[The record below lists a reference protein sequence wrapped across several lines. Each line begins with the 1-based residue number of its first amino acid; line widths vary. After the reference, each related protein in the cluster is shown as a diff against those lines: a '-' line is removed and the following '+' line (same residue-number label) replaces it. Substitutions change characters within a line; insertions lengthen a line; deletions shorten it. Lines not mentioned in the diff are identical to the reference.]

1 MKRRIVAMCIALA
14 LTSNG
19 LVVNASEMEGS
30 TENYEAEIEDEAN
43 EQQEEQSLKEAVLEE
58 ASAEEEPAKETVPGE
73 EDGETGLAKEVVPEE
88 ADGEEEPAKEA
99 VLEGDGKSELLEEKP
114 AEETDRKTESTEN
127 DLTEEAD
134 RKAELLE
141 EGASEEKEDI
151 EALTG
156 EKQEEGW
163 RSKEIRSNGAAGSA
177 QSITVKNG
185 KELQDALKNA
195 RNSATSSRR
204 YIIHLASGVYNLAS
218 PLTIYSHVTINTEK
232 NTVLTI
238 AGDITINGEDVQLN
252 LSGSTIKYTG
262 TASKYAIYMKGA
274 KKVSITGGVIEGGGI
289 YANAATHVSIQNVT
303 IRNYKE
309 NGIYAKDSS
318 IEKIEAVSCYG
329 GIGGVFLKESSASA
343 ITGCTMQDFSDSGIK
358 LTGKGATVT
367 DLNENQ
373 IISVSKLNQTRTN
386 GIYVNENAKATN
398 VKGNSVTT
406 CYIGIYIVRNA
417 QVGTISNNTVK
428 GAGEHGVYLSTN
440 ATVTG
445 SISNNTIQSFQRSAI
460 QLYEGCTVKGK
471 ITGNK
476 IEDGK
481 GTAILI
487 TGPTNKKAG
496 SVVGN
501 IEKNE
506 IRRCTGDGIGIYH
519 ASHCGA
525 ISKNTL
531 DTIGGN
537 HDGNEGDY
545 GIIIDSMMKA
555 DTYCSKISDN
565 DIRNVTYAAIAIY
578 SGPSASRSKIYQD
591 TAFVKGNIENN
602 TVVNS
607 GTYKASKDW
616 KEEIARGGK
625 KGCLSGIYVDTH
637 ARVKGDICNNKVATT
652 GEHGIYIHL
661 LSYVRSIYNND
672 VSDTKEAGIEIYDS
686 TVLKDIYN
694 NTVTN
699 AGTNGIAGGNKG
711 IVKGKIRNN
720 KIVSAKECGIY
731 LDLSNFKTIQNNE
744 ILGIKKH
751 GIYIADKSTANNIL
765 SNQISMQNAKD
776 GCGIKITENSKVA
789 KITKNKI
796 TGKMT
801 YGVRSGAA
809 LCNMEISSNTM
820 TTSNSPHELYN
831 PILASKGGKY
841 TYTIKGNKIT
851 GNKTNYGIR
860 VVQGK
865 AQITGNTVAKT
876 TYPIYIS
883 VSNYKVTIKENKL
896 SGNAN
901 NEVKTASQKIRTSPI
916 KLKSV
921 KNLNGKKAKVT
932 WQKRSDISDYIVY
945 QSVKSGKSFKK
956 VKDVRNASVTVTGL
970 NKGTT
975 YYYKI
980 CGYQKD
986 GKITVYTDMSA
997 ERKVKISK

>member
-1 MKRRIVAMCIALA
+1 MKKKMLAMCLALA
-14 LTSNG
+14 LASSSI
-19 LVVNASEMEGS
+19 VVHASEL
-30 TENYEAEIEDEAN
+30 ENVTTYEAETADAAN
-43 EQQEEQSLKEAVLEE
+43 EQQEEQLLEEEVLEY
-58 ASAEEEPAKETVPGE
+58 AMEEPALLE
-73 EDGETGLAKEVVPEE
+73 EDVW
-88 ADGEEEPAKEA
+88 EEEEGTDLFEE
-99 VLEGDGKSELLEEKP
+99 VSQEEMDLETEPSEEELLEEIDP
-114 AEETDRKTESTEN
+114 GAEPF
-127 DLTEEAD
+127 
-134 RKAELLE
+134 
-141 EGASEEKEDI
+141 EEKEVERRGALQE
-151 EALTG
+151 EALEE

-163 RSKEIRSNGAAGSA
+163 NDSGIRSNGAAKAAGV
-177 QSITVKNG
+177 ITVKNE

-195 RNSATSSRR
+195 RNSATANQRCT
-204 YIIHLASGVYNLAS
+204 IQIASGVYNLKSA
-218 PLTIYSHVTINTEK
+218 LTIYSHVTINTEK

-252 LSGSTIKYTG
+252 LNGSTIKYTG
-262 TASKYAIYMKGA
+262 TASKYAFYLKGA
-274 KKVSITGGVIEGGGI
+274 KNVSITGGVIEGGGI
-289 YANAATHVSIQNVT
+289 YANMASQISVANVT

-318 IEKIEAVSCYG
+318 LGKIESVSCYG
-329 GIGGVFLKESSASA
+329 GIGGIFLKQSKASA
-343 ITGCTMQDFSDSGIK
+343 ITGCTMQDFSEAGIK
-358 LTGKGATVT
+358 LTGNGTTVT
-367 DLNENQ
+367 DINQNQ
-373 IISVSKLNQTRTN
+373 IISVSKLSQAKSN
-386 GIYVNENAKATN
+386 GIYVNENAKVTN
-398 VKGNSVTT
+398 VNGNAVTT
-406 CYIGIYIVRNA
+406 CYIGIYVVRNA
-417 QVGTISNNTVK
+417 QVGTIANNTVK
-428 GAGEHGVYLSTN
+428 GAGEHGIYLSTN
-440 ATVTG
+440 AMVTG

-471 ITGNK
+471 IAGNK

-487 TGPTNKKAG
+487 TGPTKKKAG

-519 ASHCGA
+519 ASHSGA
-525 ISKNTL
+525 ITKNTL

-545 GIIIDSMMKA
+545 GIIVDSMMKA
-555 DTYCSKISDN
+555 DTYCSEISDN

-578 SGPSASRSKIYQD
+578 SGPSGSQSKIYQD

-607 GTYKASKDW
+607 GTYKPSKDW
-616 KEEIARGGK
+616 KEEIANGGK

-637 ARVKGDICNNKVATT
+637 ARVKGDICNNKVAKT

-661 LSYVRSIYNND
+661 LSYVRSIYNNE
-672 VSDTKEAGIEIYDS
+672 VSDTTEAGIEIYDS
-686 TVLKDIYN
+686 TVLKDVYG
-694 NTVTN
+694 NTITN

-711 IVKGKIRNN
+711 IVKGKVRNN
-720 KIVSAKECGIY
+720 KIASAKECGIY
-731 LDLSNFKTIQNNE
+731 LDLSNFKTIQNNQ
-744 ILGIKKH
+744 ILGTRKH
-751 GIYIADKSTANNIL
+751 GIYISDKSTANNVL

-789 KITKNKI
+789 KISKNKI

-801 YGVRSGAA
+801 YGIRSGAA

-820 TTSNSPHELYN
+820 TTANSPHELYS

-841 TYTIKGNKIT
+841 TYTIKNNKIT

-865 AQITGNTVAKT
+865 AQITGNSVRKT

-883 VSNYKVTIKENKL
+883 ARNYKVTIKENKL
-896 SGNAN
+896 SGNTSN
-901 NEVKTASQKIRTSPI
+901 DVKTASQKISTSPV

-932 WQKRSDISDYIVY
+932 WQKRNDISNYVVY

-956 VKDVRNASVTVTGL
+956 VKDVRNTSLTATGL
-970 NKGTT
+970 KKGTT

-980 CGYQKD
+980 SGYKKD
-986 GKITVYTDMSA
+986 GKITVYTDLSA
-997 ERKVKISK
+997 EKKVKISK